1 MEFEEKE
8 AKIQR
13 RVFASSH
20 LYHFFSPLFYRCLKK
35 CILRNKQ
42 LHCLFMFFAKKI
54 IKQQGEFLNC
64 SARPTRHSQNFHFT
78 SMFSE
83 IPSHSFTQHE
93 RQKPAL

>member
-8 AKIQR
+8 AKIQG

-54 IKQQGEFLNC
+54 ISRSLLSIKYLYVNKI
-64 SARPTRHSQNFHFT
+64 SP
-78 SMFSE
+78 
-83 IPSHSFTQHE
+83 
-93 RQKPAL
+93 